1 VEPVEQTI
9 FALRMA
15 SLLPEETIAE
25 LELRHGAGVFEQ
37 LSGIQRVAL
46 VTVAIEGRVTH
57 ARLHS
62 MTAAHPRDATVA
74 LASLVQRGFLESSG
88 RHKGTFYFFPGE
100 PPQAQAALTFD
111 GEGQAADPAGG
122 LGRASGVA
130 AGSSVHG
137 GPSSVHSGPSSV
149 HNGPSSVHSGPSSVH
164 SGPSSVR
171 SEEER
176 QALEHIAAPL
186 RAKKR
191 ATPSQMEAVLLEL
204 CWGRTLTLAELAAF
218 TGRAAET
225 LRTHHLAKLVTAGK
239 MRLRYPEAPTHP
251 AQGYTTA

>member
-1 VEPVEQTI
+1 VVP
-9 FALRMA
+9 
-15 SLLPEETIAE
+15 SLLPAETIAE
-25 LELRHGAGVFEQ
+25 LEQRYGAAVFEQ
-37 LSGIQRVAL
+37 LSEIQRVAL
-46 VTVAIEGRVTH
+46 VTVAVEGRVTH

-88 RHKGTFYFFPGE
+88 RHRGAFYFFPGE
-100 PPQAQAALTFD
+100 PPPAQAALTFD
-111 GEGQAADPAGG
+111 GEPQGAAPAGG
-122 LGRASGVA
+122 LSRASGGA
-130 AGSSVHG
+130 GGSSVHSRPSSVHSR
-137 GPSSVHSGPSSV
+137 PSSVHSGPSSV
-149 HNGPSSVHSGPSSVH
+149 H
-164 SGPSSVR
+164 

-191 ATPSQMEAVLLEL
+191 VTPSQMEAVLLEL
-204 CWGRTLTLAELAAF
+204 CRGRTLMIGELAAF

-239 MRLRYPEAPTHP
+239 MRLRYPETPTHP
-251 AQGYTTA
+251 LQGYTTA